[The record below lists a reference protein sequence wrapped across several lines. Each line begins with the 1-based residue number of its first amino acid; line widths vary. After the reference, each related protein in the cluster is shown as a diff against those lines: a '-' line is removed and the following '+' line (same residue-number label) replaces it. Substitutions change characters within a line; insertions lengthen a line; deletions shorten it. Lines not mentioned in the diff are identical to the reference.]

1 VVACMSENRKVFMPG
16 SPLDAAD
23 ILGELSPN
31 KIIVIPHRDSFVV
44 MFINSQGISARE
56 MNRNQLD
63 GFSKEVIRVHEAI
76 RDDANIALLEREFSD
91 RENDE

>member
-1 VVACMSENRKVFMPG
+1 MACMSANRKVFMPG

-31 KIIVIPHRDSFVV
+31 KIIVVPHRDSFVV
-44 MFINSQGISARE
+44 VFINSQGISARE

-63 GFSKEVIRVHEAI
+63 GFSKDVIQVHEAI
-76 RDDANIALLEREFSD
+76 RDDANIALLEREFEDKESN
-91 RENDE
+91 E

>member
-1 VVACMSENRKVFMPG
+1 MVACMSANRKVFMPG

-31 KIIVIPHRDSFVV
+31 KIIVVPHRDSFVV
-44 MFINSQGISARE
+44 VFINSQGISARE

-63 GFSKEVIRVHEAI
+63 GFSKDVIQVHEAI
-76 RDDANIALLEREFSD
+76 RDDANIALLEREFEDKESN
-91 RENDE
+91 E